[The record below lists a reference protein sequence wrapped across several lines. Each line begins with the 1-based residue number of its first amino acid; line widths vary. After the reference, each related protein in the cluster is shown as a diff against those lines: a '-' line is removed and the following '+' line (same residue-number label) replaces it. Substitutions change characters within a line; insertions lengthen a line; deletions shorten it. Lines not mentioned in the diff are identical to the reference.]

1 LLIKLNQYGF
11 RYKTLLYQ
19 SKKDDSMH
27 NLKATLLLSLTTFI
41 LMASYIVYNNNHERF
56 VFLPVGSEKSIY
68 VFDRKNKTLNFCTS
82 DNQCKIIA
90 LNLNN
95 ETESSVVAL
104 PSMLTRLIG
113 GGNVKESP
121 KGANQNTTHSPVTV
135 SAAHVDSSNQQ
146 TLSDSH
152 TVINTGSSIPVA
164 ENNQITPSMESTQ
177 QSQTLEPSQDQ
188 QAPVIQTTQVQ
199 QVPVTQQIQ
208 APTIQTNQT
217 QQVPDAQ
224 TMQPIVVHTVVAPG
238 T

>member
-1 LLIKLNQYGF
+1 
-11 RYKTLLYQ
+11 
-19 SKKDDSMH
+19 MH

-90 LNLNN
+90 LNLHN
-95 ETESSVVAL
+95 EAESSVVAL

-121 KGANQNTTHSPVTV
+121 KGANQNTTHSAVTV

-146 TLSDSH
+146 TQNDSH
-152 TVINTGSSIPVA
+152 TVINTGSSMPVA
-164 ENNQITPSMESTQ
+164 ENNQIPPSMKNTKQ
-177 QSQTLEPSQDQ
+177 CQTLEPIQDQ
-188 QAPVIQTTQVQ
+188 QAPFIQTTQVQ
-199 QVPVTQQIQ
+199 QVP
-208 APTIQTNQT
+208 TIQTNQI